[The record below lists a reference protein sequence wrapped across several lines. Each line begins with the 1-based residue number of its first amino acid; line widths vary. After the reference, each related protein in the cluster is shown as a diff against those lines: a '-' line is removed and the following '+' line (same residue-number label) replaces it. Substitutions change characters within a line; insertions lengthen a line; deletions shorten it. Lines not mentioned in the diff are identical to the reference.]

1 MLVNPYMRQR
11 QGRRR
16 DAVLEVPRSLW
27 GAPFKLLSGG
37 FDLVA
42 KASEGIK
49 NSASLQVGVRG

>member
-1 MLVNPYMRQR
+1 MLEAATLCVRGCNPMY
-11 QGRRR
+11 
-16 DAVLEVPRSLW
+16 A
-27 GAPFKLLSGG
+27 GG

>member
-1 MLVNPYMRQR
+1 MCWRLQPY
-11 QGRRR
+11 
-16 DAVLEVPRSLW
+16 VLEAATPCDR
-27 GAPFKLLSGG
+27 GCNPMYAGG